1 MEGMRVNAAE
11 MYAASKSLSEA
22 YAAVMAPLA
31 RETGLAGTAVD
42 ILLFL
47 ANNPGKDTAKDICT
61 MRGLKPGIVSFHVEN
76 LAREGYLARRAVP
89 GDRRKSGLTL
99 TEKADAVVVRG
110 RAMQKEFAAALTEG
124 IDQRALAVCFSCLE
138 RMRENA
144 ARMADGK

>member
-47 ANNPGKDTAKDICT
+47 ANNPGEGHGEGHLHHARAQAGNRVIPRREPRA
-61 MRGLKPGIVSFHVEN
+61 RGLP
-76 LAREGYLARRAVP
+76 RAAGCAGRP
-89 GDRRKSGLTL
+89 
-99 TEKADAVVVRG
+99 EKERADA
-110 RAMQKEFAAALTEG
+110 
-124 IDQRALAVCFSCLE
+124 D
-138 RMRENA
+138 
-144 ARMADGK
+144 